1 MMVLLVATR
10 WIYFAAVFVIFGAPL
25 FWFYADQEALA
36 PHAKIWQRS
45 LAATR
50 RLLRI
55 AALLAAV
62 TGIAWLAEILAGMAD
77 GFSSLVDPETLRLFF
92 FGTQFGPVSIAR
104 LALLLATAI
113 VAFLPL
119 SDRARFS
126 SFIATAT
133 ALLMTQAWLG
143 HAAEGGA
150 TAYGA
155 LMIAV
160 YAIHALAAAAWVGGL
175 PMLLFALAEIAHD
188 GDAKA
193 RTLTILS
200 RFSLMATLA
209 VTFILVSGIANTAF
223 RVAGSFDKLFWTGYG
238 AILLTKLG
246 AVALMLALA
255 YFNRF
260 VAIPQMRL
268 SPKGEERIGG
278 LRASIAVEL
287 ALGIIVLGVAAILG
301 ITAPPQ

>member
-1 MMVLLVATR
+1 MRTR
-10 WIYFAAVFVIFGAPL
+10 RRWR
-25 FWFYADQEALA
+25 
-36 PHAKIWQRS
+36 PHAKTWQRS

-50 RLLRI
+50 ILLRV
-55 AALLAAV
+55 AAPLVAI

-77 GFSSLVDPETLRLFF
+77 GFGSLVDPETLRLFF
-92 FGTQFGPVSIAR
+92 FGTQFGPVAIAR
-104 LALLLATAI
+104 LVLLLAAAI
-113 VAFLPL
+113 IALLPL

-126 SFIATAT
+126 SFIVTAT

-150 TAYGA
+150 SAYGA

-175 PMLLFALAEIAHD
+175 PTLLFALAEAAR
-188 GDAKA
+188 GENAKA
-193 RTLTILS
+193 RAFAILS

-209 VTFILVSGIANTAF
+209 VTLILLSGVANTAF
-223 RVAGSFDKLFWTGYG
+223 RVAGSFDKLFWTDYG
-238 AILLTKLG
+238 AVLLAKLC

-260 VAIPQMRL
+260 IAMPRMRL
-268 SPKGEERIGG
+268 STKGEERIGG

-287 ALGIIVLGVAAILG
+287 ALGILVLGVAAILG

>member
-1 MMVLLVATR
+1 MFVL
-10 WIYFAAVFVIFGAPL
+10 FGAPL

-36 PHAKIWQRS
+36 SDAKNWQCS
-45 LAATR
+45 LAAMR
-50 RLLRI
+50 SLLRV
-55 AALLAAV
+55 AALLVAI

-77 GFSSLVDPETLRLFF
+77 GFASLVDPETLRLFF
-92 FGTQFGPVSIAR
+92 FGTQFGPFAIAR
-104 LALLLATAI
+104 LVLLPATAI
-113 VAFLPL
+113 IAFLPL
-119 SDRARFS
+119 GNRTRFAS
-126 SFIATAT
+126 LVIFAA
-133 ALLMTQAWLG
+133 ALLMTQAWFG

-160 YAIHALAAAAWVGGL
+160 YAVHTLAAAAWVGGL
-175 PMLLFALAEIAHD
+175 PPLLFTLMEAARGE
-188 GDAKA
+188 DAKA
-193 RTLTILS
+193 RSFAILS

-209 VTFILVSGIANTAF
+209 VTLIVVSGVANAAF
-223 RVAGSFDKLFWTGYG
+223 RVAGSFDKLFWTDYG
-238 AILLTKLG
+238 TVLLAKLC

-260 VAIPQMRL
+260 IAMPRIRL
-268 SPKGEERIGG
+268 STKGEEQIGG